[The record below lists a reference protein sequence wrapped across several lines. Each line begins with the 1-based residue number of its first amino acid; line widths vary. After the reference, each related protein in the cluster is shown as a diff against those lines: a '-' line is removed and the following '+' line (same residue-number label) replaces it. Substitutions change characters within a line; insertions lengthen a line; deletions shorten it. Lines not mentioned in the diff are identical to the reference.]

1 MTSSMPA
8 GPPGERTSRAP
19 GYHVEILLISFAA
32 LLLEISYTRIVS
44 FKLFYYYTYLVIGLA
59 LLGLGTGGVLM
70 AVSGRLRRATTE
82 AILRWGLVLGALSV
96 GVGYAIVAWVPM
108 RSMAVWDYGTGSSI
122 ANFAKLVLLCLAL
135 FASFIAVGVMIAAL
149 FGRRSDQIGRLYFA
163 DLLGAGLACAI
174 VVPLISSSG
183 PPAIV
188 CLAGVVLA
196 LTGASSST
204 AQSFTVGAA
213 RCDAGR
219 VCSCLGVLAPDL
231 LPDIRVDDDKADP
244 SEAETSK
251 WSPVFRVDVV
261 PFFDRQ
267 LLNHDGLPGS
277 VILHWDG
284 DLTSLTDLEFD
295 RDPRSLPF
303 DTLGEPPE
311 SVMIIGAAGGHEVLA
326 SLAYDADQIDAI
338 ELNPATHELVTEKYA
353 DFSGRF
359 FDQPGVSYVNA
370 DGRAYLARSDDS
382 YDLIWYPA
390 PDSYAASNVAASGA
404 FVLSE
409 SYLYTSETITE
420 TLEHLSTDGIL
431 AAQFGELRYDDRA
444 NRTLRYAG
452 TVRHALVDQGIED
465 PGSHVLVASTADPS
479 NASLRYS
486 TVLVKQTPFTA
497 AEVERFT
504 GFATSKPDTRVEHV
518 PGQTLGNSVSEV
530 LTLPD
535 GELDD
540 WYSSYEYDVTP
551 IEDDGPFFWHFARFR
566 DVIGDIGDPIDQ
578 SVVDPED
585 AVGERVLLLLLV
597 IATLLGAVFL
607 LLPFVAV
614 REVWSVLP
622 RKRTSALYFAALGL
636 GFMFFEIT
644 LIQKLVLFLGYP
656 TYSLTVTLASIL
668 IFTGVGALLSERFAS
683 RVRAA
688 TRLLLPAIAALT
700 AFYLFALPEITDA
713 LLAWPLAARVVV
725 AFVVLA
731 PLGVCLGMFMPLGIR
746 NGGGPVGLSARVRR
760 LGLGRERLR
769 LGRRRGA
776 HHHDRHDVRLQRR
789 ARDRTGR
796 VPRCAGS
803 PALPGCRVTAGRRL
817 DRSARADRAGRRHV
831 HRQLLR
837 FGAQARYPNP
847 HAPNVGPP
855 LRFGAPGSAIRT
867 LMPPSQ
873 SGSPRGESNP

>member
-1 MTSSMPA
+1 MQHGGEGTSSATSA
-8 GPPGERTSRAP
+8 GAPGARTSRSP
-19 GYHVEILLISFAA
+19 GYHLEILLISFAA

-70 AVSGRLRRATTE
+70 AVSGRLRRASTD

-96 GVGYAIVAWVPM
+96 GVGYAIVAWMPM
-108 RSMAVWDYGTGSSI
+108 RSMAIWDYGTGASA
-122 ANFAKLVLLCLAL
+122 ANFAKLILVCLAL

-163 DLLGAGLACAI
+163 DLLGAGLACAV

-188 CLAGVVLA
+188 FLAGVVLA
-196 LTGASSST
+196 LTGLRVSLRSRSRLAIP
-204 AQSFTVGAA
+204 AA
-213 RCDAGR
+213 ALAALLG
-219 VCSCLGVLAPDL
+219 LGVLAPDV
-231 LPDIRVDDDKADP
+231 LPDLRVDDDKADP
-244 SEAETSK
+244 SEADTSR

-261 PFFDRQ
+261 PFFNRQ

-277 VILHWDG
+277 VILRWDG
-284 DLTSLTDLEFD
+284 DLTSLADLEFE

-303 DTLGEPPE
+303 DTLGQPPE

-338 ELNPATHELVTEKYA
+338 ELNPATHDLVTGKYA
-353 DFSGRF
+353 EFSGRF
-359 FDQPGVSYVNA
+359 FEQPGVSYIKD

-409 SYLYTSETITE
+409 SYLYTSETIDE
-420 TLEHLSTDGIL
+420 TLDHLSPTGIL
-431 AAQFGELRYDDRA
+431 AAQFGELRYDERA
-444 NRTLRYAG
+444 NRTARYAG
-452 TVRHALVDQGIED
+452 TVRHALAERGID
-465 PGSHVLVASTADPS
+465 DAASHVLVASTADPF

-486 TVLVKQTPFTA
+486 TVLVKETPFTA
-497 AEVERFT
+497 AEVERFS
-504 GFATSKPDTRVEHV
+504 GFATSKPDTRVEHL
-518 PGQTLGNSVSEV
+518 PGQTLDNSVSQV
-530 LTLPD
+530 LSLPD

-566 DVIGDIGDPIDQ
+566 DVIGDIGDSIDP
-578 SVVDPED
+578 SFVDPED

-597 IATLLGAVFL
+597 IATLFGAVFL
-607 LLPFVAV
+607 LLPFVSV

-622 RKRTSALYFAALGL
+622 RKSTSALYFAALGM

-683 RVRAA
+683 RPRAA
-688 TRLLLPAIAALT
+688 TRRLLPALVALT
-700 AFYLFALPEITDA
+700 AFYLFALPAITDA
-713 LLAWPLAARVVV
+713 LLTWPLAARVVV

-731 PLGVCLGMFMPLGIR
+731 PLGVCLGMFMPLGIGTVAR
-746 NGGGPVGLSARVRR
+746 LSAHPREYVAWGWAVNGFASVVGAVLTTIIAMTFGFNVVLVIGLAVY
-760 LGLGRERLR
+760 LGALAALRSLAAGARPAEVDAKEPKAIEPLG
-769 LGRRRGA
+769 A
-776 HHHDRHDVRLQRR
+776 
-789 ARDRTGR
+789 AST
-796 VPRCAGS
+796 AS
-803 PALPGCRVTAGRRL
+803 P
-817 DRSARADRAGRRHV
+817 
-831 HRQLLR
+831 
-837 FGAQARYPNP
+837 
-847 HAPNVGPP
+847 
-855 LRFGAPGSAIRT
+855 
-867 LMPPSQ
+867 
-873 SGSPRGESNP
+873 